1 MHAAA
6 QRLSFKGRNGTI
18 PSMQSLRK
26 LCDAAELNLSMQA
39 PRVATCSLRHT
50 VHLTDTGRARLGE
63 AARAQREAEDAL
75 FAGLDNNQ
83 REQLRQ
89 LLLSLR
95 DGITTA

>member
-1 MHAAA
+1 
-6 QRLSFKGRNGTI
+6 
-18 PSMQSLRK
+18 MQSLRK